1 MAVLRAIGAVRRI
14 QQAPSLLHSVQQ
26 RHFSPLTWL
35 RHKFQLRQLENQ
47 WDFDEEEF
55 LEGARSAFTLLQ
67 DTIMA
72 GDQEGLKDLKDGLDP
87 AIYSDVLKAIK
98 QNKIDYKFIG
108 VKDIQMLD
116 MIGRLKDSD
125 DNDDEASRE
134 GTIAMLLGIEQST
147 TDNDKAPSHM
157 VMILESP
164 LVKISEG
171 GRYGIEPFE
180 EPSWRVVALSHPRTM
195 IKEYDLDIVYTDDN

>member
-98 QNKIDYKFIG
+98 VLALLTACMFWISHSGCDVAKQN
-108 VKDIQMLD
+108 
-116 MIGRLKDSD
+116 RL
-125 DNDDEASRE
+125 
-134 GTIAMLLGIEQST
+134 Q
-147 TDNDKAPSHM
+147 
-157 VMILESP
+157 
-164 LVKISEG
+164 
-171 GRYGIEPFE
+171 
-180 EPSWRVVALSHPRTM
+180 
-195 IKEYDLDIVYTDDN
+195 VYWC